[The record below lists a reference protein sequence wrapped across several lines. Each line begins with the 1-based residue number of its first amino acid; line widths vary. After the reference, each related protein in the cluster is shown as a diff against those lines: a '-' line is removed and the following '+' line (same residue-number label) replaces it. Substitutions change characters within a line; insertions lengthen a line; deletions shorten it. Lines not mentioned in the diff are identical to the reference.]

1 MIASHPDQPAEIL
14 QFGTSR
20 FLLAHVDYFVSESL
34 AARRSDKRIV
44 IVQGSSRP
52 EGRRKA
58 HDLAERLQYP
68 VHFRGRRDGRT
79 IDAEA
84 WVDSLAA
91 CLIADSDWEEIERR
105 FVEEITHVVSNTGED
120 GYAIPVDDDPRHAL
134 PASFPA
140 RLTKLL
146 HARYARNGRGVTLM
160 PCELIPS
167 NGQRL
172 REIVHDHADAHYA
185 DPDFL
190 AWLNQECLWI
200 DTLVDRIVSS
210 TIEPVGAVAEPYGLW
225 AIRETAGLEL
235 PCHHPDVQVVKDL
248 IPYEKRKLHVLN
260 LSHSWLVQRWHDQG
274 LTSHLSYVREAMQ
287 EPSLREPLESML
299 RDEVLPVLE
308 RELPGLQLEEYIET
322 TLERFSNP
330 FLNHRLADIAQ
341 HHQEKLRRRLAPVHE
356 MARAQG
362 HATPLLASVLH
373 STGMVGQAEGGDSH
387 RKAH

>member
-1 MIASHPDQPAEIL
+1 MIAPSPEQHAEIL

-44 IVQGSSRP
+44 IVQGSARP

-68 VHFRGRRDGRT
+68 VHFRGRRDGQT
-79 IDAEA
+79 IDAEE

-91 CLIADSDWEEIERR
+91 CLVADSDWEEIERR

-120 GYAIPVDDDPRHAL
+120 GYAIPADDDPQHAL
-134 PASFPA
+134 PTSFPT

-146 HARYARNGRGVTLM
+146 HARYRRNGRGITLM
-160 PCELIPS
+160 PCELIQA

-172 REIVHDHADAHYA
+172 REIVCHLADTHYG

-190 AWLNQECLWI
+190 SWLKQECLWI

-225 AIRETAGLEL
+225 AIQETPGLEL
-235 PCHHPDVQVVKDL
+235 PCHHPDVQVVSDL
-248 IPYEKRKLHVLN
+248 APYEKRKLHVLN
-260 LSHSWLVQRWHDQG
+260 LSHSWLVQRWHDQR
-274 LTSHLSYVREAMQ
+274 LTSRLRYVREAMQ
-287 EPSLREPLESML
+287 EPSLREPLEAML
-299 RDEVLPVLE
+299 RDEVLPVLD
-308 RELPGLQLEEYIET
+308 RQFPGMQLEDYIET

-330 FLNHRLADIAQ
+330 FLDHRFEDIAQ
-341 HHQEKLRRRLAPVHE
+341 HHREKLRRRLAPVHE

-362 HATPLLASVLH
+362 HATPLLESALH
-373 STGMVGQAEGGDSH
+373 SRGVVGQAEGGVSGG
-387 RKAH
+387 KAR

>member
-1 MIASHPDQPAEIL
+1 MIAPPPEQHAEIL

-34 AARRSDKRIV
+34 AAGRSDKRVV

-58 HDLAERLQYP
+58 RDLAERLQYP
-68 VHFRGRRDGRT
+68 IHFRDRRDGRT
-79 IDAEA
+79 FDAEER
-84 WVDSLAA
+84 VDSLAA

-120 GYAIPVDDDPRHAL
+120 GYAIPGDDDPQHAL

-146 HARYARNGRGVTLM
+146 HARYERNGRGVTLM
-160 PCELIPS
+160 PCELIQA

-172 REIVHDHADAHYA
+172 REIVRDLADTHYG
-185 DPDFL
+185 DPGFL
-190 AWLNQECLWI
+190 SWLDQECLWI

-225 AIRETAGLEL
+225 AIRETPGLEL
-235 PCHHPDVQVVKDL
+235 PCHHPDVQVVSDL
-248 IPYEKRKLHVLN
+248 APYEKRKLHVLN

-274 LTSHLSYVREAMQ
+274 LSSRLSYVREAMQ

-299 RDEVLPVLE
+299 RDEVLPVLD
-308 RELPGLQLEEYIET
+308 RQLPGLHLEDYIET

-330 FLNHRLADIAQ
+330 FLDHRLEDIAQ
-341 HHQEKLRRRLAPVHE
+341 HHREKLRRRLAPVHE
-356 MARAQG
+356 MARALG
-362 HATPLLASVLH
+362 HATPLLDSVLH
-373 STGMVGQAEGGDSH
+373 STGVVGQAEGSVSDGKV
-387 RKAH
+387 R

>member
-1 MIASHPDQPAEIL
+1 MIAPPSEQHAEIM

-34 AARRSDKRIV
+34 AAGRSDKRVV

-68 VHFRGRRDGRT
+68 VHFRGRREGRT
-79 IDAEA
+79 IDAEE

-91 CLIADSDWEEIERR
+91 CLVADSDWKEIERR

-120 GYAIPVDDDPRHAL
+120 GYAIPADVDPRHAL

-140 RLTKLL
+140 RLAKLL

-160 PCELIPS
+160 PCELIQA

-172 REIVHDHADAHYA
+172 REIVRDLADTRYA
-185 DPDFL
+185 DPAFVS
-190 AWLNQECLWI
+190 WLDQECLWI

-225 AIRETAGLEL
+225 AIRKSPGLEL
-235 PCHHPDVQVVKDL
+235 PCHHPDVQVVSDL
-248 IPYEKRKLHVLN
+248 APYEKRKLHVLN

-274 LTSHLSYVREAMQ
+274 LASRLSYVREAMQ
-287 EPSLREPLESML
+287 ESSLREPLESML
-299 RDEVLPVLE
+299 RDEVLPVLD
-308 RELPGLQLEEYIET
+308 RQLPGLHLEDYIET

-330 FLNHRLADIAQ
+330 FLDHRLEDIAQ
-341 HHQEKLRRRLAPVHE
+341 HHREKLRRRLAPVHE

-362 HATPLLASVLH
+362 HPTPLLESALR
-373 STGMVGQAEGGDSH
+373 STGIVGQAEA
-387 RKAH
+387 R

>member
-1 MIASHPDQPAEIL
+1 MPQNAEIL

-34 AARRSDKRIV
+34 AARRSDKRVV

-58 HDLAERLQYP
+58 LDLAKRLQYP
-68 VHFRGRRDGRT
+68 VHFRGTREGQT
-79 IDAEA
+79 IDVQEK
-84 WVDSLAA
+84 VDSLAA
-91 CLIADSDWEEIERR
+91 CLIADSDWDEIEHR

-120 GYAIPVDDDPRHAL
+120 GYAIPDDDSPQHAL

-146 HARYARNGRGVTLM
+146 HARYVRNGRGVTLM
-160 PCELIPS
+160 PCELIQA

-172 REIVHDHADAHYA
+172 RKIVFDLAESRYA
-185 DPDFL
+185 DSGFL
-190 AWLNQECLWI
+190 TWLDQECLWV

-225 AIRETAGLEL
+225 AIRETPGLEL
-235 PCHHPDVQVVKDL
+235 PCHHPDVQVVSDL
-248 IPYEKRKLHVLN
+248 APYEKRKLHVLN
-260 LSHSWLVQRWHDQG
+260 LSHSWLVQRWHDQR
-274 LTSHLSYVREAMQ
+274 LASRLSYVREAMQ

-299 RDEVLPVLE
+299 RDEILPVLD
-308 RELPGLQLEEYIET
+308 RQLPGLHLEDYIET
-322 TLERFSNP
+322 TLERFCNP
-330 FLNHRLADIAQ
+330 FLDHRLEDIAQ
-341 HHQEKLRRRLAPVHE
+341 HHREKLRRRLVPVHE

-362 HATPLLASVLH
+362 QATPLLESVLH
-373 STGMVGQAEGGDSH
+373 STGVIV
-387 RKAH
+387 